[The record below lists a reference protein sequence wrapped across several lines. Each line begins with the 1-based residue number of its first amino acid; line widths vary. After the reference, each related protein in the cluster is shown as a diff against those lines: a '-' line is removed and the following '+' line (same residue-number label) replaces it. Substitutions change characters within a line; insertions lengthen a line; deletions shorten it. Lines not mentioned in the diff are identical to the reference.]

1 MLGQSGIKE
10 KTMNAKEQ
18 KQIQNAWDNI
28 AAGFDEF
35 VTPFNTDLAEKALRL
50 VGLQS
55 DMRFLDVAAGS
66 GALSI
71 PAARLGAQVLATDI
85 SPAMVERL
93 RARADEEGLSNLETR
108 VMDGHSLE
116 LEEASFDISGSQ
128 HGVSLFPDMPRGLR
142 ELVRV
147 TKPKGKVLIV
157 AVGPL
162 TEVEFMGFFIGAIQ
176 ATIPGFTGL
185 PMDPPP
191 LPFQVA
197 NPEKLRQQMA
207 DAGLSEI
214 RVERANWKMEFQSGK
229 HMWDFVTNSNP
240 IGTGLVADLAEGQ
253 RAAVQQALDGKL
265 RQRSGHNGP
274 AVLNNL
280 VNIGIGTK

>member
-1 MLGQSGIKE
+1 
-10 KTMNAKEQ
+10 
-18 KQIQNAWDNI
+18 
-28 AAGFDEF
+28 
-35 VTPFNTDLAEKALRL
+35 
-50 VGLQS
+50 
-55 DMRFLDVAAGS
+55 
-66 GALSI
+66 
-71 PAARLGAQVLATDI
+71 
-85 SPAMVERL
+85 
-93 RARADEEGLSNLETR
+93 
-108 VMDGHSLE
+108 MDGHTLE

-147 TKPKGKVLIV
+147 TKPEGKVLIV

-162 TEVEFMGFFIGAIQ
+162 TEVEFLGFFIGAMQ
-176 ATIPGFTGL
+176 AIVPGFTGL

-197 NPEKLRQQMA
+197 NPEELRQQMA

-240 IGTGLVADLAEGQ
+240 IGAGLVADLAEEQ
-253 RAAVQQALDGKL
+253 RTAVQQALEGKL
-265 RQRSGHNGP
+265 RQRSRNNGP
-274 AVLNNL
+274 AILNNP

>member
-1 MLGQSGIKE
+1 MLEQSEMKE
-10 KTMNAKEQ
+10 KTMNAKKQ
-18 KQIQNAWDNI
+18 KQTQIAWDNI
-28 AAGFDEF
+28 AGGFDEF
-35 VTPFNTDLAEKALRL
+35 VTPINTDLAETALRL

-71 PAARLGAQVLATDI
+71 PAARLGTQVLATDI

-93 RARADEEGLSNLETR
+93 RARADKEGLSNLETL
-108 VMDGHSLE
+108 VMDGYSLE
-116 LEEASFDISGSQ
+116 LEEDSFDISGSQ

-147 TKPKGKVLIV
+147 TKPGGKVLIV

-162 TEVEFMGFFIGAIQ
+162 REAEFMTLFIGSIQ
-176 ATIPGFTGL
+176 ADVSGFTAP

-207 DAGLSEI
+207 DAGLEEI
-214 RVERANWKMEFQSGK
+214 RVERANWKMAFQSGK
-229 HMWDFVTNSNP
+229 EMWDFVTNSNP
-240 IGTGLVADLAEGQ
+240 IGTGLVADLTEEQ
-253 RAAVQQALDGKL
+253 RVAVQQVLDGKL
-265 RQRSGHNGP
+265 RQRAGNNGP
-274 AVLNNL
+274 AVLNNP